1 MSWTE
6 ERVEKLKEFWAEGM
20 SASQIAKQL
29 GGVTRNA
36 VIGKVHR
43 LGLSHR
49 SPTEGGAAEGAETET
64 VAEGAPRE
72 PAKRTRAPEA
82 DGVAAAPPADGAE
95 SAEPAASPAEP
106 PAVHTKPEAPERETR
121 DLSQP
126 RPPGPPTPEE
136 EEARISL
143 AEIEKLA
150 RRLDLLELTERTC
163 KWPIGDPAED
173 GFHFCGLPAVMGK
186 PYCEHH
192 IAIAFQPVSSRRDR
206 SRSR

>member
-6 ERVEKLKEFWAEGM
+6 ERVEKLKEYWAEGM

-43 LGLSHR
+43 LGLSNR
-49 SPTEGGAAEGAETET
+49 AAESDPPQPA
-64 VAEGAPRE
+64 E
-72 PAKRTRAPEA
+72 PAQPAEAEEAQAEEAQAEPALAEPEAPTDPAPEA
-82 DGVAAAPPADGAE
+82 QPPRVPDADTPRAPG
-95 SAEPAASPAEP
+95 
-106 PAVHTKPEAPERETR
+106 R
-121 DLSQP
+121 
-126 RPPGPPTPEE
+126 PTPEE
-136 EEARISL
+136 EAARVTL
-143 AEIEKLA
+143 AEIEKMA
-150 RRLDLLELTERTC
+150 RKLDLLELTEQTC

-173 GFHFCGLPAVMGK
+173 GFHFCGLPALDGK

-192 IAIAFQPVSSRRDR
+192 VAVAFQPMSTRRDR